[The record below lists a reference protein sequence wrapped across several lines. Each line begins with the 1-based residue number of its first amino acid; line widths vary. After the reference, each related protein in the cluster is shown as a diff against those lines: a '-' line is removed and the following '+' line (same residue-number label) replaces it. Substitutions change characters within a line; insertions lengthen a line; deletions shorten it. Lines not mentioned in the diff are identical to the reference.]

1 MDYLALAQFLFP
13 DVTETPEDMEARYPA
28 RELPEGA
35 VVSRAAPS
43 PTGFV
48 HLGNLVQGL
57 TSERMTHQSGGV
69 LYLRIEDTGRKTR
82 GPRCGGNVN
91 SGFEPLPY

>member
-1 MDYLALAQFLFP
+1 MQVGSVYDTIILYLYIRRIIMDYLALAQLLFP
-13 DVTETPEDMEARYPA
+13 DVTGTPEDIEAQFPA
-28 RELPEGA
+28 RDLPEGA

-57 TSERMTHQSGGV
+57 T
-69 LYLRIEDTGRKTR
+69 
-82 GPRCGGNVN
+82 
-91 SGFEPLPY
+91 

>member
-69 LYLRIEDTGRKTR
+69 LYLRIEDTDAKREVPGAVETLIRAL
-82 GPRCGGNVN
+82 
-91 SGFEPLPY
+91 SPLPY